1 MKNLSYLIFLVP
13 LLFFM
18 STGIGESLSD
28 ESKTLEQMVEDGDDI
43 VLIDVRTPEEYNAG
57 HILGAINIP
66 YDTIA
71 ELITDVPKDSQIV
84 LYCRSGRRSGIAAD
98 VLKEMGYTKILD
110 YKRFSDWK
118 GEVVK

>member
-28 ESKTLEQMVEDGDDI
+28 ESKTLEQMVENGDDI